1 MFRATAPL
9 SRTVPATA
17 DAVAGT
23 VPRLLRAGWYRPTD
37 QGGLRGAPRPAVQE
51 VHRRT
56 AELYG
61 TRVLREGFTDSPLRP
76 MPRLAAGALDALGP
90 LTPAEAP
97 QVAVL
102 AYTTPDFEHTTLTA
116 SLLQHRLPGEP
127 LCFAVSD
134 QGVLAPFTALR
145 IAVEYARRSHWS
157 RLLLV
162 VVDQSSQPYP
172 GPASGQY
179 AAEHDSAVALLLA
192 WDGGAAPVAGMG
204 QGRADQALP
213 GLRSDLSK
221 AALLAAGTGLAAGPG
236 LAPSP
241 GTRRRDAEPGLPC
254 TGVWAALREAPGG
267 RAVIA
272 DHDHELDRLA
282 HCTLELPAG
291 EGGVR

>member
-1 MFRATAPL
+1 MFRASAPL
-9 SRTVPATA
+9 SRTVPAAA

-23 VPRLLRAGWYRPTD
+23 VPRLLRAGWHRPAD
-37 QGGLRGAPRPAVQE
+37 QGGPGAAPRPAVQE
-51 VHRRT
+51 VHRQI
-56 AELYG
+56 ADLYG
-61 TRVLREGFTDSPLRP
+61 TRVLSEGFTDSPLRP
-76 MPRLAAGALDALGP
+76 TPQLAAGALDALGP
-90 LTPAEAP
+90 LAPDEAP

-134 QGVLAPFTALR
+134 QGVLSPFTALR
-145 IAVEYARRSHWS
+145 IAVEYARRSDWS

-192 WDGGAAPVAGMG
+192 WDGGTSPVAGMG
-204 QGRADQALP
+204 QGPAGQVLPALRAD
-213 GLRSDLSK
+213 LSG
-221 AALLAAGTGLAAGPG
+221 AALFAAGTGLAAGPG
-236 LAPSP
+236 IPPSAAP
-241 GTRRRDAEPGLPC
+241 RRDAEPGLPC
-254 TGVWAALREAPGG
+254 TGVWAALREARGG
-267 RAVIA
+267 RAVLA
-272 DHDHELDRLA
+272 DHDRGLDRLA
-282 HCTLELPAG
+282 HCTLELPAR